1 MRVAIGADHAG
12 YELKKEVVD
21 VLRSAGHEVLDF
33 GTNGPEPVDYP
44 DYARFVCTAIRNG
57 EADRGVLLCGS
68 GAGVTVAANK
78 MRGIRAALC
87 HDAYTAHQSVEH
99 DNVNVMCIGTRVIGP
114 ALAFDLLH
122 AWLAATF
129 SGEQRHLRR
138 LAKID
143 EIEKTE
149 ACE

>member
-12 YELKKEVVD
+12 YQLKKD
-21 VLRSAGHEVLDF
+21 VIDILHDAGHEVLDF
-33 GTNGPEPVDYP
+33 GTNGPAPVDYP
-44 DYARFVCTAIRNG
+44 DYARLVCTAVRSG
-57 EADRGVLLCGS
+57 DADRGILLCGS

-99 DNVNVMCIGTRVIGP
+99 DNVNVMCMGTRVIGP
-114 ALAFDLLH
+114 ELAFDLLR
-122 AWLAATF
+122 AWLAASF
-129 SGEQRHLRR
+129 SGAERHRRR

-149 ACE
+149 ACD